1 MPVEVHSVLLL
12 VTGALTLVYVLGTA
26 AAVRLLPG
34 RGEKAVAAF
43 ALVCVCGLL
52 WLTGLPALL
61 GLGVAAAAVAYRA
74 WRDRVHARAEP

>member
-1 MPVEVHSVLLL
+1 
-12 VTGALTLVYVLGTA
+12 VLGTA
-26 AAVRLLPG
+26 AAVRLLPR

-52 WLTGLPALL
+52 WLTGPAALL

-74 WRDRVHARAEP
+74 WRDRVHALAEP